1 MEQPIWPAKV
11 FNIVIVPHRGRLSF
25 EATLFAL
32 SLRHTNPDF
41 AGRFFVATPAH
52 NPLWPKDP
60 SLPEGP
66 LHDLL
71 GQQGVEFVEFKC
83 RDFGQAYPF
92 GNKIEALD
100 VLPVG
105 EPFVFFDS
113 DTLITGDLNDVP
125 FDFARPG
132 ASLRRE
138 GTWPKTTK
146 ETPNHATIWR
156 ALYDRFGL
164 DFAKSL
170 DCNYDATDWR
180 RYLYFNAGF
189 FYYRC
194 PKVFGQLYRAFAVS
208 IRNSPPS
215 ALAGQTLDPWLDQ
228 VALPLVIHA
237 LGGGRDSLPSGFLD
251 GRHSCHYRL
260 IPLLYAR
267 ESQAVV
273 TLLEDLTTPDHVK
286 TVFKIHP
293 PYRRLI
299 YERQGQRLRQ
309 MFDQAA
315 LPETEQMIRKT
326 IKQTGLW
333 LR

>member
-1 MEQPIWPAKV
+1 MLETISFWYPPCVWPFLARQYTHGALNSFMEQPIRPAKV
-11 FNIVIVPHRGRLSF
+11 FNIVIVAHRGRLSF

-52 NPLWPKDP
+52 NPLWPQDP

-113 DTLITGDLNDVP
+113 DTLITGDLNEVP

-170 DCNYDATDWR
+170 DCSYDATDWR

-228 VALPLVIHA
+228 VALPL
-237 LGGGRDSLPSGFLD
+237 
-251 GRHSCHYRL
+251 
-260 IPLLYAR
+260 
-267 ESQAVV
+267 
-273 TLLEDLTTPDHVK
+273 
-286 TVFKIHP
+286 
-293 PYRRLI
+293 
-299 YERQGQRLRQ
+299 
-309 MFDQAA
+309 
-315 LPETEQMIRKT
+315 
-326 IKQTGLW
+326 
-333 LR
+333 

>member
-1 MEQPIWPAKV
+1 M
-11 FNIVIVPHRGRLSF
+11 
-25 EATLFAL
+25 
-32 SLRHTNPDF
+32 
-41 AGRFFVATPAH
+41 
-52 NPLWPKDP
+52 
-60 SLPEGP
+60 
-66 LHDLL
+66 
-71 GQQGVEFVEFKC
+71 
-83 RDFGQAYPF
+83 
-92 GNKIEALD
+92 
-100 VLPVG
+100 
-105 EPFVFFDS
+105 
-113 DTLITGDLNDVP
+113 
-125 FDFARPG
+125 
-132 ASLRRE
+132 
-138 GTWPKTTK
+138 
-146 ETPNHATIWR
+146 
-156 ALYDRFGL
+156 
-164 DFAKSL
+164 
-170 DCNYDATDWR
+170 
-180 RYLYFNAGF
+180 
-189 FYYRC
+189 
-194 PKVFGQLYRAFAVS
+194 
-208 IRNSPPS
+208 
-215 ALAGQTLDPWLDQ
+215 DQ